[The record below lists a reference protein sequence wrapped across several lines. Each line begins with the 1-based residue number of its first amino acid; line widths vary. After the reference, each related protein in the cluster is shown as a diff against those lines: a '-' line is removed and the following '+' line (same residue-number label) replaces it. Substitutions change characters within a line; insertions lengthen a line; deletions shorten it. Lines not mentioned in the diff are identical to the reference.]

1 MNQNSK
7 RRVLVTGGAGMIG
20 ANLVR
25 RLVTNPNITVIVA
38 DNLWR
43 GRKEYLVENGVP
55 VISFDEQFK
64 RVDLR
69 NHTECLDVMEGVDE
83 VYHLADIVA
92 GINYVFTH
100 QSSLFRDNLLI
111 NSNILAAAAAA
122 GVSRLLYVGTACS
135 YPQKMQYGVDAPPL
149 VENNIY
155 PADPE
160 SAYGWSK
167 LMGEYETL
175 LLGRETDMTTGV
187 LRLHNVYGSPC
198 DFSPERSQ
206 VIPAL
211 VRKAVRYPQEAF
223 NVWGSGEQ
231 GRSFIHVDDVVDA
244 LLLMMER
251 GLGSDPIQVGS
262 ETCTTIRE
270 IAESIVAAS
279 GRDIHIHYDTSRP
292 EGDRG
297 RCANCQRARER
308 LGWTQQVSLEEGIRR
323 TYRWVAAQLGA

>member
-1 MNQNSK
+1 MDQTSK

-20 ANLVR
+20 ANLVK
-25 RLVTNPNITVIVA
+25 RLAADPAVTVIVA

-43 GRKEYLVENGVP
+43 GRKEYLVEDGVP

-64 RVDLR
+64 LADLR
-69 NHTECLDVMEGVDE
+69 NHAECLEVMAGIDE

-92 GINYVFTH
+92 GINYVFAH

-111 NSNILAAAAAA
+111 NSSVLAAAATA
-122 GVSRLLYVGTACS
+122 GVSRLVYVGTACS

-149 VENNIY
+149 AENDIY

-175 LLGRETDMTTGV
+175 LLGRETKVKTGV

-206 VIPAL
+206 VIPSL
-211 VRKAVRYPQEAF
+211 VRKAVRHPEEAF
-223 NVWGSGEQ
+223 DVWGSGEQ

-244 LLLMMER
+244 LLLMMQR
-251 GLGSDPIQVGS
+251 GLGPDPIQVGS

-270 IAESIVAAS
+270 IAESVVAAS
-279 GRDIHIHYDTSRP
+279 GRDIQIHYDTSRP

-308 LGWTQQVSLEEGIRR
+308 LGWTQKVSLEEGIRR
-323 TYRWVAAQLGA
+323 TYRWVAAQLNA

>member
-20 ANLVR
+20 ANLVK
-25 RLVTNPNITVIVA
+25 RLVTNPDITVIVA

-43 GRKEYLVENGVP
+43 GRKEYLVENDVP
-55 VISFDEQFK
+55 VISFDEQF
-64 RVDLR
+64 RQIDLR
-69 NHTECLDVMEGVDE
+69 NYADCLDVVAGVDE

-92 GINYVFTH
+92 GINYVFAH

-111 NSNILAAAAAA
+111 NSNVLAAAAAT

-149 VENNIY
+149 VENDIY

-211 VRKAVRYPQEAF
+211 IRKALHYPDEAF
-223 NVWGSGEQ
+223 DVWGSGEQ

-251 GLGSDPIQVGS
+251 GLGPDPIQVGS

-270 IAESIVAAS
+270 IAESVVAAS
-279 GRDIHIHYDTSRP
+279 GKDIQIHYDTSRP

-308 LGWTQQVSLEEGIRR
+308 LGWTQQVSLEKGIRR
-323 TYRWVAAQLGA
+323 TYRWIAAQHGA